1 MIGQIKIL
9 MGASICNFFNINVA
23 RYSKDKK
30 KRAGIFAVAAS
41 WGVLAL
47 MLCFYVGLG
56 AYAYVWMGFGEIL
69 PVYLTVLASVLIF
82 FFGSFRAGSTIF
94 AQNSYDMLCSLPVS
108 KTAIVISRVLGMY
121 VAYLLLALLVLLP
134 GLGVYA
140 GLLRPPASFY
150 LRAIPFALC
159 LPLLPMAGAILFGAV
174 VTGVSARMKHKS
186 LVATVLTILLVA
198 ALTVGGGTLSIAGD
212 SMEFQM
218 TEEMFLHVSGTVRS
232 AMAKLYPPAVWAERM
247 LLTGDVSA
255 GICYIGASLAS
266 VGIVLAAV
274 IKSFPWVMKNLRRTE
289 TGLPYQMG
297 TKKERSPLKTLFV
310 KEWKRYTAST
320 AYVVNTIMGPVMMLL
335 LAGSIFFVGAERITE
350 LLFMPEEL
358 VLRVLPFLLAAASCM
373 MTTTATSISLEGKQW
388 WLIRSLPVSSKD
400 VFTAKVLLN
409 LAVIAPFYLASEV
422 LLFAAFLPAVSEA
435 FWLLVLPPVLMTFAC
450 VFGITVNLR
459 FPVFDWD
466 QEVTIVKQSASAFL
480 GGIGGCLLILACAVP
495 VFLTPPELAF
505 AVRLIVGFAAL
516 TGTLLLYQKNAR
528 VRLTEVE

>member
-9 MGASICNFFNINVA
+9 MSASICNFLNINVA

-30 KRAGIFAVAAS
+30 KRTGIFAVAAS

-56 AYAYVWMGFGEIL
+56 AYAYVLMGFGEIL
-69 PVYLTVLASVLIF
+69 PIYLTVLASLLIF

-94 AQNSYDMLCSLPVS
+94 AQNSYEMLCSLPVS

-121 VAYLLLALLVLLP
+121 VTYLLLAMLVLLP

-140 GLLRPPASFY
+140 AFLHPGFPFY
-150 LRAIPFALC
+150 LRAILFALC
-159 LPLLPMAGAILFGAV
+159 LPLLPMAGAILLGAV
-174 VTGVSARMKHKS
+174 VAAVSARMKYKS
-186 LVATVLTILLVA
+186 LVAAVLTILLVA
-198 ALTVGGGTLSIAGD
+198 ALTAGGGALSIAGD

-218 TEEMFLHVSGTVRS
+218 TEEIFLHASDTVKD

-247 LLTGDVSA
+247 LLGKDVSA
-255 GICYIGASLAS
+255 GICYIGVSLAAA
-266 VGIVLAAV
+266 GGVLVAV

-289 TGLPYQMG
+289 TGLHYQIG
-297 TKKERSPLKTLFV
+297 TMKERSLLKTLFV

-320 AYVVNTIMGPVMMLL
+320 VYVVNTIVGPVMMLL
-335 LAGSIFFVGAERITE
+335 LAGSIFFVGAEKITE
-350 LLFMPEEL
+350 LLFVPKEL

-388 WLIRSLPVSSKD
+388 WLIRSLPVSSRD

-409 LAVIAPFYLASEV
+409 LAVIAPFYLAAV
-422 LLFAAFLPAVSEA
+422 ILLFAAFLPSVSEA

-450 VFGITVNLR
+450 VFGVTVNLR

-495 VFLTPPELAF
+495 VFLAPPGLVF
-505 AVRLIVGFAAL
+505 AVRFIVVLAAL
-516 TGTLLLYQKNAR
+516 TATLLLYQRNAR